1 MDLYSLISCIPIT
14 TNRFTQNCYWF
25 QNHND
30 MYIFFII
37 IIIILIFLYYEVGKS
52 K

>member
-14 TNRFTQNCYWF
+14 TNCFTQNCYWF
-25 QNHND
+25 QNYND

-37 IIIILIFLYYEVGKS
+37 IIILIFLYYEAGKN